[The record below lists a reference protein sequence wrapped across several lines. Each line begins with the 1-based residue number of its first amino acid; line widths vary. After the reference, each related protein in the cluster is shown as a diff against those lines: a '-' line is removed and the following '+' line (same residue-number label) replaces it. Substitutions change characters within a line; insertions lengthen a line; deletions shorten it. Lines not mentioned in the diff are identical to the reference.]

1 MNEKSKRQTDG
12 HIGRQVNV
20 RLKDADAERLD
31 RLSAK
36 HGGIAPTIKAA
47 LKALEGSNELTN
59 ADLLATLAARLK
71 TDAEQNPKTERDIA
85 RDMPKTEIAP
95 KSVKPNLLVTP
106 PPRKIKDIDKA

>member
-31 RLSAK
+31 RLTAK

-59 ADLLATLAARLK
+59 EELLSTLRARLTSTK
-71 TDAEQNPKTERDIA
+71 SGNIDRETDFP
-85 RDMPKTEIAP
+85 P
-95 KSVKPNLLVTP
+95 KSVKQNLPSQKIITP
-106 PPRKIKDIDKA
+106 PKR